1 MSKRPRK
8 KDGEIDQPSKLQ
20 RLKTPS
26 EASKFN
32 ARVMKRLEKALAADP
47 EVDLTI
53 ALPLNYVQRLV
64 GRKSDASSKIY
75 GLVRASVS

>member
-1 MSKRPRK
+1 
-8 KDGEIDQPSKLQ
+8 
-20 RLKTPS
+20 
-26 EASKFN
+26 
-32 ARVMKRLEKALAADP
+32 MKRLEKALAADP